1 MAKKYYKKRKKSSN
15 NAGAEIILLGV
26 LLITLCIKL
35 IIKVLLII
43 FDAITIY
50 TSGYK
55 VKSQN
60 GFFKTYFNK
69 GNYGEFKLYK
79 QAVRIFGKNN
89 VLTNLYL
96 ENKNTEFTEL
106 DVLAVTNHGIFVF
119 EMKNYSGYIYG
130 SNNDEY
136 WTQVFHKNSK
146 HKFYNPLKQNYAHT
160 KAVENYLD
168 IDSAKIN
175 PLIVF
180 GNYAKLSKINV
191 NEENIILQLKDLK
204 KYIRKQYKNKVERLS
219 DNEVIDYLDKLILK
233 SKMPDEVKNRH
244 IEEVKLLQENK

>member
-1 MAKKYYKKRKKSSN
+1 MAKKYYKKTNKTTN
-15 NAGAEIILLGV
+15 NAGASTVALGV
-26 LLITLCIKL
+26 LLIAICVKL
-35 IIKVLLII
+35 IIKLILII
-43 FDAITIY
+43 FDAITIH

-79 QAVRIFGKNN
+79 QAVRIFGKRN

-96 ENKNTEFTEL
+96 ENKNTEFTEI
-106 DVLAVTNHGIFVF
+106 DVLAVTNQGIYVF

-160 KAVENYLD
+160 KAVETYLN
-168 IDSAKIN
+168 IDSSKIN

-191 NEENIILQLKDLK
+191 NEENVILHLKDLK
-204 KYIRKQYKNKVERLS
+204 KHIRKQNKIELLS
-219 DNEVIDYLDKLILK
+219 NSEVIDYLDKLIIK

-244 IEEVKLLQENK
+244 IEEVKLLQENKI